1 MRKKKV
7 FIWISLTILTIVIL
21 TFVFRERLVEAFL
34 FKDLNPREPKNQIET
49 TYNLGWWANQDN
61 MRIDSFSVEIIESR
75 LNLFNSY
82 SLIKYTIKGEL
93 KGKNNWKPFV
103 DKIHL
108 SERFIRIYNREL
120 HPYLDKDTCQIPEA
134 IIEITPVIDTKE
146 DDNYKG
152 ETIPFKFTNELK
164 LESFHWGNNWLRFQC
179 ENMQKDIILQQTK

>member
-61 MRIDSFSVEIIESR
+61 MRIDSFSVEIIESK

-82 SLIKYTIKGEL
+82 SLIKCTIKGEL
-93 KGKNNWKPFV
+93 KGKNSWKPFV

-134 IIEITPVIDTKE
+134 IIELTPVIDTKE

-164 LESFHWGNNWLRFQC
+164 LESFHWGNNWLRFHC
-179 ENMQKDIILQQTK
+179 ANMQKDIILQQTK